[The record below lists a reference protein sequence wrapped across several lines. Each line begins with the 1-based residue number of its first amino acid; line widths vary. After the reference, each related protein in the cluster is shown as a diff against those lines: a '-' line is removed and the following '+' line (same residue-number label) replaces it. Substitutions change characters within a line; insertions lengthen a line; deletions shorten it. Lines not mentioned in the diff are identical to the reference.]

1 MEKRI
6 ILTSLFV
13 ALIFSSFIIY
23 SSFAQTTNLPICI
36 TPEKYL
42 AWPNFVKYNVPVA
55 STTPGFLTVSPIY
68 VSSTNIGIGT
78 NNPSEKLY
86 VAGGN
91 IGLDVVN
98 GGGIKIG
105 TQARFG
111 VDNTNQ
117 ATIRIGTGGLRIL
130 NNAQNYVLATI
141 QDGNYSNALFINS
154 SGNVGIGTNNPQAKL
169 HVAGGILSTGN
180 YAFQTGSDT
189 WRGGLY
195 GYGTSSVTIFGLTQ
209 QGIRVD
215 LYSISPWQHLG
226 RGDIYVRNVNASN
239 DVIANRF
246 CIGTNCIT
254 QWPSQVAQYWT
265 LSGNNLYTSS
275 TNWNVGI
282 GTNNPQ
288 AKLDIYAT
296 QQGPGGWF
304 KGLHFSRPEHS
315 AITLTHPNNGGLL
328 LGLHGINQAFYFGRY
343 NPDGS
348 FDRYTMVI
356 NVGSGTVGIGTN
368 NPSEILHVEGT
379 IRTRGLRLGNVDTTN
394 KYDYIRIF
402 SDQGGGY
409 IGGLMYSSSSSYGIN
424 SFTIY
429 STNNRNIILYPG
441 SGNVGIGT
449 NNPQAKLHVVGDI
462 LSSNKVTAN
471 QFCIGTNCI
480 NQWPSQV
487 AQYWTLSGNNLYTSS
502 TNWNVGIGTTA
513 PQYKLQVVS
522 GSGRWTAINADGS
535 IVVNRDGAPPYILFQ
550 GSGGGI
556 SYIYN
561 PSEGTGGRA
570 MAFYTQADG
579 QNYSEKVRITGAGNV
594 GIGTTNPQAKLE
606 VAGAIRLTPQTATPT
621 PIAGTMYFDQN
632 SGVFKCYQKTGV
644 DQNNNPIYGWVDC
657 AGQGGRP
664 SEGLVIPVVIKDSAG
679 NVVLEINQE

>member
-1 MEKRI
+1 MDKRI
-6 ILTSLFV
+6 ILTSLLV
-13 ALIFSSFIIY
+13 AFIFSSFIIY

-68 VSSTNIGIGT
+68 VSSTN
-78 NNPSEKLY
+78 
-86 VAGGN
+86 
-91 IGLDVVN
+91 
-98 GGGIKIG
+98 
-105 TQARFG
+105 
-111 VDNTNQ
+111 
-117 ATIRIGTGGLRIL
+117 
-130 NNAQNYVLATI
+130 
-141 QDGNYSNALFINS
+141 
-154 SGNVGIGTNNPQAKL
+154 VGIGTNNPQAKL
-169 HVAGGILSTGN
+169 HVVGNILSTGN
-180 YAFQTGSDT
+180 YIFQTGSDT

-215 LYSISPWQHLG
+215 LYSISPWQWLS

-239 DVIANRF
+239 DVIA
-246 CIGTNCIT
+246 
-254 QWPSQVAQYWT
+254 
-265 LSGNNLYTSS
+265 
-275 TNWNVGI
+275 
-282 GTNNPQ
+282 
-288 AKLDIYAT
+288 
-296 QQGPGGWF
+296 
-304 KGLHFSRPEHS
+304 
-315 AITLTHPNNGGLL
+315 
-328 LGLHGINQAFYFGRY
+328 
-343 NPDGS
+343 
-348 FDRYTMVI
+348 DR
-356 NVGSGTVGIGTN
+356 
-368 NPSEILHVEGT
+368 
-379 IRTRGLRLGNVDTTN
+379 
-394 KYDYIRIF
+394 
-402 SDQGGGY
+402 
-409 IGGLMYSSSSSYGIN
+409 
-424 SFTIY
+424 
-429 STNNRNIILYPG
+429 
-441 SGNVGIGT
+441 
-449 NNPQAKLHVVGDI
+449 
-462 LSSNKVTAN
+462 
-471 QFCIGTNCI
+471 FCIGTNCI

-502 TNWNVGIGTTA
+502 TNWNVGIGTNNPSERLHVEGTIRTRNLRLGNVDTTNKYDYIRIFSDQGGGYIGGLMYSSSSFFGVNSFTIYSTDNRNIILYPGSGNVGIGTNN

-561 PSEGTGGRA
+561 PSEGTTGRA

-644 DQNNNPIYGWVDC
+644 DRNNNPIYDWVDC
-657 AGQGGRP
+657 AGAPTRP